1 MLIILL
7 AVVLITANNLLIPS
21 YGITGAAIGAAL
33 ALVVFNFVKFIFI
46 WIKLDLQPFSF
57 SFIKVVI
64 IGSAA
69 WICNMWIPRID
80 FILPDMIVRSA
91 AITIVF
97 GTLTLLMKVSPEA
110 NKLFKKA
117 TNFLRK

>member
-1 MLIILL
+1 ML

-33 ALVVFNFVKFIFI
+33 ALVTFNLLKFIFI
-46 WIKLDLQPFSF
+46 WAKLDLQPFSF

-64 IGSAA
+64 IGSIA

-80 FILPDMIVRSA
+80 FIIPDMIIRSS

-110 NKLFKKA
+110 NDLFKKA
-117 TNFLRK
+117 TNFVWKN